1 MNEKT
6 FNAYA
11 IPSNTPWIT
20 SKPLKRTP
28 EGEQHRKMREFFATH
43 DLHETVDS
51 NGKIT
56 VYATPKKGL

>member
-20 SKPLKRTP
+20 SKPLKRTL
-28 EGEQHRKMREFFATH
+28 EGEQHR
-43 DLHETVDS
+43 D
-51 NGKIT
+51 
-56 VYATPKKGL
+56 

>member
-43 DLHETVDS
+43 DLHTGTDA
-51 NGKIT
+51 NGNFYS
-56 VYATPKKGL
+56 YATEKKK